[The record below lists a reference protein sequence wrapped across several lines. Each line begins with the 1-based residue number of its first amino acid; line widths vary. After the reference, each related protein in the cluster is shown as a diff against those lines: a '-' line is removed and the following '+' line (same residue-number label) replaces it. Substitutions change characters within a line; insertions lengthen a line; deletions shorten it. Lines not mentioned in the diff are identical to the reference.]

1 MEKKDTYRTG
11 THKDFEGVTERVFGR
26 RGKIA
31 KKPKPTY
38 LIEVD
43 KDDVME
49 IMRGGAFISQGEKFD
64 IEIRRKR

>member
-1 MEKKDTYRTG
+1 MTPQ
-11 THKDFEGVTERVFGR
+11 ERIV
-26 RGKIA
+26 

-49 IMRGGAFISQGEKFD
+49 IMRGGASISQGEKFD
-64 IEIRRKR
+64 IEIRRKK

>member
-1 MEKKDTYRTG
+1 MHTKKR
-11 THKDFEGVTERVFGR
+11 
-26 RGKIA
+26 II

-49 IMRGGAFISQGEKFD
+49 VMRGGAFISRGDKFD
-64 IEIRRKR
+64 IEIRRKK

>member
-1 MEKKDTYRTG
+1 MKKG
-11 THKDFEGVTERVFGR
+11 K
-26 RGKIA
+26 GKII

-49 IMRGGAFISQGEKFD
+49 VIRGGAFISRGEKFD
-64 IEIRRKR
+64 IEIRRKRRVWNGK

>member
-1 MEKKDTYRTG
+1 MRKK
-11 THKDFEGVTERVFGR
+11 KS
-26 RGKIA
+26 KIA
-31 KKPKPTY
+31 KKPKSTY

>member
-1 MEKKDTYRTG
+1 MPPTNRKK
-11 THKDFEGVTERVFGR
+11 
-26 RGKIA
+26 KIV
-31 KKPKPTY
+31 KKPHPTY

-49 IMRGGAFISQGEKFD
+49 VMRGGAFISQGEKFD